1 MKKQLIFIFTIACF
15 SFIGCKQGTTQS
27 SETTT
32 EQTAAV
38 TPYSDINVET
48 FKAKMTEPN
57 VVILDVRTP
66 EEVAA
71 GKIEG
76 AVELDFY
83 DNDFQQKVTALDKE
97 KTYLVYCK
105 VGGRSGQACE
115 LMQDAGF
122 KSIFN
127 LDGGW
132 TAWSNQ

>member
-1 MKKQLIFIFTIACF
+1 MKKQLILLFTIAAF
-15 SFIGCKQGTTQS
+15 SFIECKQGTTTG

-32 EQTAAV
+32 EKTAAV
-38 TPYSDINVET
+38 TPYSDINVEI
-48 FKAKMTEPN
+48 FKAKMGEPN

-66 EEVAA
+66 EEIAG

-76 AVELDFY
+76 AIEMDFY
-83 DNDFQQKVTALDKE
+83 DNDFQQKVTALDQE

-105 VGGRSGQACE
+105 VGGRSGQACKM
-115 LMQDAGF
+115 MQDAGF
-122 KSIFN
+122 KNLYN